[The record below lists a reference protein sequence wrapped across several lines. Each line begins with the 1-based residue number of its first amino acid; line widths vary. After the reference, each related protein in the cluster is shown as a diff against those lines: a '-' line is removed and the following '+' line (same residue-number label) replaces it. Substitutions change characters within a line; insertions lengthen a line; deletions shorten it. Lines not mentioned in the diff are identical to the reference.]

1 MQEGCV
7 SRKGGSWFLKY
18 RDNVA
23 DMAKLQPLMASIN
36 APGAAERDAV
46 AYIAFL
52 DGQSQVNKAKK
63 IGTQGHN

>member
-1 MQEGCV
+1 
-7 SRKGGSWFLKY
+7 
-18 RDNVA
+18 
-23 DMAKLQPLMASIN
+23 MASIN